1 LVELDVETVSEICKK
16 IQGELSTAIV
26 GKEQVLRKLL
36 LAVLANSHVLIE
48 DYPGLA
54 KTLIAKSL
62 AATMGCKFSRV
73 QFTPDLLPADI
84 TGTYVY
90 NQKTGDFE
98 LRKGPVFTNILL
110 ADEINRSPPKTQAA
124 LLEAMQERQTTLDGK
139 LHSLENPFIVLATQ
153 NPIEFEG
160 VYQLPE
166 AQIDR
171 FIMKLAIGYPSE
183 REEVTILRNR
193 IERQNDDFAIR
204 KVVDAETVTNMQNAI
219 EAVHAD
225 DDLLGYISQVVRET
239 RLHSQ
244 VEVGASPRGSLA
256 LLKLA
261 RANAALSARDY
272 IIPDDVKAVAIEAIS
287 HRIIPKSSTWVRGFD
302 PKLIIEEI
310 LNRVPV
316 PRVD

>member
-1 LVELDVETVSEICKK
+1 LNVETVSGICRK
-16 IQGELSTAIV
+16 IQGELSNAIV
-26 GKEQVLRKLL
+26 GKEEVLRKIL

-54 KTLIAKSL
+54 KTMIAKSL
-62 AATMGCKFSRV
+62 AATIGCKFSRV

-98 LRKGPVFTNILL
+98 LRKGPIFTNILL

-139 LHSLENPFIVLATQ
+139 LHALESPFIVLATQ

-166 AQIDR
+166 AQLDR
-171 FIMKLAIGYPSE
+171 FIMKVGVGYPSE
-183 REEVTILRNR
+183 RDEVAILRNR
-193 IERQNDDFAIR
+193 IERQRDEFTINT
-204 KVVDAETVTNMQNAI
+204 VVDTKTVTEMQGAI
-219 EAVHAD
+219 EAVHGD
-225 DDLLGYISQVVRET
+225 DDLLDYISRLVRET
-239 RLHSQ
+239 RLHPQ

-261 RANAALSARDY
+261 RANAALNSRDY
-272 IIPDDVKAVAIEAIS
+272 IIPDDVKDIAVEALS
-287 HRIIPKSSTWVRGFD
+287 HRIIPKSSSWVRGFD
-302 PKLIIEEI
+302 SKSIIEGI

>member
-1 LVELDVETVSEICKK
+1 MNVETVSGICRK
-16 IQGELSTAIV
+16 IQGELSNAIV
-26 GKEQVLRKLL
+26 GKEEVLRKIL

-54 KTLIAKSL
+54 KTMIAKSL
-62 AATMGCKFSRV
+62 AATIGCKFSRV

-98 LRKGPVFTNILL
+98 LRKGPIFTNILL

-139 LHSLENPFIVLATQ
+139 LHALESPFIVLATQ

-166 AQIDR
+166 AQLDR
-171 FIMKLAIGYPSE
+171 FIMKVGVGYPSE
-183 REEVTILRNR
+183 RDEVAILRNR
-193 IERQNDDFAIR
+193 IERQRDEFTINT
-204 KVVDAETVTNMQNAI
+204 VVDTKTVTEMQGAI
-219 EAVHAD
+219 EAVHGD
-225 DDLLGYISQVVRET
+225 DDLLDYISRLVRET
-239 RLHSQ
+239 RLHPQ

-261 RANAALSARDY
+261 RANAALNSRDY
-272 IIPDDVKAVAIEAIS
+272 IIPDDVKDIAVEALS
-287 HRIIPKSSTWVRGFD
+287 HRIIPKSSSWVRGFD
-302 PKLIIEEI
+302 SKSIIEGI